1 MNPKEFFKFT
11 TSFVPFTVDMRIFS
25 FNLILAMDFLNKI
38 AEFMTTGLAADVPDT
53 VTNDDDDIKPVKS
66 IEKST
71 DTVPVCF

>member
-1 MNPKEFFKFT
+1 
-11 TSFVPFTVDMRIFS
+11 
-25 FNLILAMDFLNKI
+25 MDFLNKI